1 MTSQFNVSF
10 LRTKNKRCFFK
21 FIALCD
27 FVNIFTSGV
36 KLRPRIISSNLFS
49 KGEICPL
56 CMGKTYKRR
65 WNNFL
70 TNMMYTLS
78 YKETGFPPAIWECV
92 KSYSIGQPDRVMLFK
107 PTITCYHGVFQPL
120 SRVIAGFRAIES
132 RVIIFSSASLV
143 LGCFKHRYVRT
154 HSPLP
159 TLPWRSTFTPPT
171 LLLVIDTVTHCTEW
185 CRGCPAQLG
194 TPSTYSVHWLW
205 NWFYLSP

>member
-1 MTSQFNVSF
+1 MWFCEHIY
-10 LRTKNKRCFFK
+10 LRCEVETEDYLQQPFFKGGNMSIVHMEKPTKNDQLK
-21 FIALCD
+21 FI
-27 FVNIFTSGV
+27 TSKV
-36 KLRPRIISSNLFS
+36 
-49 KGEICPL
+49 
-56 CMGKTYKRR
+56 
-65 WNNFL
+65 
-70 TNMMYTLS
+70 YTVS
-78 YKETGFPPAIWECV
+78 YKETGFSPAIWECV

-132 RVIIFSSASLV
+132 RVISFSSASLV

-171 LLLVIDTVTHCTEW
+171 LLLVIDAVTHCTEW

>member
-1 MTSQFNVSF
+1 MWFCEHIY
-10 LRTKNKRCFFK
+10 LRCEVETEDYLQQPFFK
-21 FIALCD
+21 GGNMSIVHGEKPTKDDQLKFI
-27 FVNIFTSGV
+27 TSKV
-36 KLRPRIISSNLFS
+36 
-49 KGEICPL
+49 
-56 CMGKTYKRR
+56 
-65 WNNFL
+65 
-70 TNMMYTLS
+70 YTVS

-159 TLPWRSTFTPPT
+159 TLPWRSTFTPSNPPPGHWRGDALHRMMPRVPSSAWNTIYLQCT
-171 LLLVIDTVTHCTEW
+171 LTMKLVLPLALEE
-185 CRGCPAQLG
+185 G
-194 TPSTYSVHWLW
+194 
-205 NWFYLSP
+205 